1 MKSLPYYKINNSP
14 YISGVVSQYL
24 LAVNK
29 QAQRCQEATLVKS
42 MRAHKPP
49 EECPYAWCKCE
60 ITKCICV
67 CMWMCMI
74 SVIHYA
80 NLPATTLATQSE
92 AAVGNGSKH
101 VTLSY
106 SAPAKLCLH
115 RDENRALR
123 RMHVCVSIFSFL
135 LFFLFL

>member
-1 MKSLPYYKINNSP
+1 
-14 YISGVVSQYL
+14 
-24 LAVNK
+24 
-29 QAQRCQEATLVKS
+29 
-42 MRAHKPP
+42 
-49 EECPYAWCKCE
+49 
-60 ITKCICV
+60 
-67 CMWMCMI
+67 MI

-115 RDENRALR
+115 RDESRALR

-135 LFFLFL
+135 LFFYFCIVIVCAFSRLYYYDDGYDKVLFTFLRFYFSVTITTAK